1 MQKKRVP
8 RDTTAIQKKIEER
21 KKEEIEKV
29 EDRFAE
35 LLRDSKAIEKEEK
48 KYFEFQYDQMEKKSI
63 RDQNCKKFVE
73 KNNEKCHE
81 LES

>member
-29 EDRFAE
+29 EDRFTE

-48 KYFEFQYDQMEKKSI
+48 KEQEKMKEEEKK
-63 RDQNCKKFVE
+63 DEQKDEKKDD
-73 KNNEKCHE
+73 
-81 LES
+81 

>member
-1 MQKKRVP
+1 M
-8 RDTTAIQKKIEER
+8 TAIHKKIEER

-48 KYFEFQYDQMEKKSI
+48 KEAEKMKEEEKK
-63 RDQNCKKFVE
+63 D
-73 KNNEKCHE
+73 
-81 LES
+81 